1 MGNIMKRVE
10 MLNKKITNKLGAD
23 LTTLAGTGGQL

>member
-10 MLNKKITNKLGAD
+10 MLDKKITNKLGAG
-23 LTTLAGTGGQL
+23 LTTLAETGGQ